1 MTVRNLEYLFRPG
14 SIAVIAEPDE
24 PSRYADLAQR
34 NLASGGFA
42 GQLALVAARRTSRL
56 RFGPRVRVDP
66 LPFVPDLALICAR
79 FENIPAIV
87 AQLGERGVRAAVIGP
102 SLRDKLGG
110 AEFAAVRKA
119 ILEAARPHLMRLLGS
134 GSGGLVV
141 PGLGINASISPI
153 AARPGK
159 IALVAQ
165 SASVATA
172 IMDRAVSTGIGFSTI
187 VHLGA
192 SLDIDLADVID
203 WLADDPDTERILV
216 QFDSVAGGRKFMSA
230 ARAAARNKPV
240 VAIRAGQL
248 AAGPA
253 GGMPFSGHD
262 VYEAALRRAGWV
274 SIPTLSNILEALEA
288 MARIRPMAGDRL
300 AIVASGSGLAS
311 LAVEALVRRGGR
323 RVALAGDT
331 VRRLAGVLQTGATLG
346 NPLIL
351 PPGTGPLAWGQVV
364 AALLADGGTDAVMT
378 VCSPSPFAPP
388 AEVAGEIGRVCAG
401 SERNVF
407 TCWVGGDSMLEAQR
421 ILAELDQ
428 LAFDSPEVG
437 VAAFAGLL
445 DYYRNR
451 ELLMQ
456 MPQSLPEGY
465 ATDMPA
471 AHAVV
476 GEALAAGASV
486 LTTRQAGRL
495 LKAYGIDAAEY
506 TTAASVESAIE
517 VANTIG
523 YPVDLDLLAGS
534 SETLGETAT
543 GLRSPADI
551 QAAVRAL
558 RAAVRN
564 AYPGRRVQGYR
575 LRRSAALR
583 AVPPLR
589 IGFAEDRIFGPVI
602 YLGPSVHAG
611 DGRMVVG
618 LPPLNFNLARELVAR
633 SRFAEDAPANLRVA
647 LEAAVSNALVRLSQI
662 LTEVDEVVAID
673 IDPLSVD
680 PAGSVVQEATVRVE
694 RRGRNLGVRRFAI
707 RPYPKELERRVE
719 WEGRQL
725 LLRPI
730 RPEDEN
736 TLGDLLNSLAAEDSR
751 MRFFDT
757 MRKLPRTQ
765 LARFTQI
772 DYEREMALVAIER
785 DASGREHSL
794 GEVRVVADP
803 DNFVAEF
810 ALVVSSSL
818 KGKGLGRLLMDSIID
833 YARSRGIHELR
844 GETLA
849 GNLRMLGLARHC
861 GFSIQSSADPGT
873 VDLRLVLHGK
883 SLAG

>member
-24 PSRYADLAQR
+24 PSSYADLVQR
-34 NLASGGFA
+34 NLAAGGFT
-42 GQLALVAARRTSRL
+42 GPLALVAARRATRL
-56 RFGPRVRVDP
+56 RLGPRVRVDP
-66 LPFVPDLALICAR
+66 LPFVPDLALICAH
-79 FENIPAIV
+79 FESIPAIV
-87 AQLGERGVRAAVIGP
+87 AQLGERGVRAAIIGP
-102 SLRDKLGG
+102 SIRDKLS
-110 AEFAAVRKA
+110 ATEFSAVRKA

-134 GSGGLVV
+134 GSGGLLV

-153 AARPGK
+153 AAQPGK

-165 SASVATA
+165 SASVTTA
-172 IMDRAVSTGIGFSTI
+172 IIDRAASTGVGFSTI

-216 QFDSVAGGRKFMSA
+216 QFDSVAVGRKFMSA

-240 VAIRAGQL
+240 VAIRAGRL
-248 AAGPA
+248 ATAPA
-253 GGMPFSGHD
+253 GETPFSGND
-262 VYEAALRRAGWV
+262 VYDAALRRAGWV
-274 SIPTLSNILEALEA
+274 SIPTLGNILEALEA

-311 LAVEALVRRGGR
+311 LAVEALVRRGGK

-331 VRRLAGVLQTGATLG
+331 VRRLAGVLKTKATLG

-351 PPGTGPLAWGQVV
+351 PPGAGPLVWGQVV

-388 AEVAGEIGRVCAG
+388 AEVAVEIGRVCAG

-421 ILAELDQ
+421 IVAELGQ
-428 LAFDSPEVG
+428 LAFDSPELG

-465 ATDMPA
+465 ATDTAA
-471 AHAVV
+471 AHGVV
-476 GEALAAGASV
+476 GEALAAGADM
-486 LTTRQAGRL
+486 LTPRQASRL
-495 LKAYGIDAAEY
+495 LKAYGINAAEY
-506 TTAASVESAIE
+506 TAAASVEAAIE

-543 GLRSPADI
+543 ELRSPADI
-551 QAAVRAL
+551 ETAVRAL
-558 RAAVRN
+558 RAAVRH
-564 AYPGRRVQGYR
+564 AHPGLRVHGYR

-583 AVPPLR
+583 IIPPLR
-589 IGFAEDRIFGPVI
+589 IGVAEDKVFGPVI

-611 DGRMVVG
+611 GGRIVVG
-618 LPPLNFNLARELVAR
+618 LPPLNLNLAQELVAR
-633 SRFAEDAPANLRVA
+633 SRFAEDAPADRRVA
-647 LEAAVSNALVRLSQI
+647 LEAAASNALVRLSQL

-673 IDPLSVD
+673 IDPLNVE
-680 PAGSVVQEATVRVE
+680 PGGVVALETAAHVE
-694 RRGRNLGVRRFAI
+694 KRGRHLGLRRFAI
-707 RPYPKELERRVE
+707 RPYPKELEREVE
-719 WEGRQL
+719 WQGRQL

-736 TLGDLLNSLAAEDSR
+736 TLGDLLTSLAAEDSR

-757 MRKLPRTQ
+757 MRKLPRQ
-765 LARFTQI
+765 LLARFTQI

-785 DASGREHSL
+785 DANGGERSL

-803 DNFVAEF
+803 DNVVAEF

-818 KGKGLGRLLMDSIID
+818 KGKGLGRLLMAGIID
-833 YARSRGIHELR
+833 YARSRGIHELH

-849 GNLRMLGLARHC
+849 GNLRMQDLARHC
-861 GFSIQSSADPGT
+861 GFSVQAGADPGT
-873 VDLRLVLHGK
+873 VDLRLVLHEK
-883 SLAG
+883 AHAG